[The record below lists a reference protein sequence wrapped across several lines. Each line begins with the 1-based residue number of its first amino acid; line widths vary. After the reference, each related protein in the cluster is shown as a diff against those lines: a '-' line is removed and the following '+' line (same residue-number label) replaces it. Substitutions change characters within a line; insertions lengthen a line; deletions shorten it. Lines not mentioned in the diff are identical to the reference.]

1 MKYANRVALA
11 LILIGCAVLLLLQDS
26 RVVKT
31 ASMSTITKHAP
42 TITTKTQVDKKRVE
56 RYKTSSVDSQAA
68 FDFVM
73 SRRDAYEERGVS
85 KRWKMRGVGYL
96 YHYWNLVLHAT
107 LPSEP
112 VRSGRNVV
120 TIRNI
125 MEDERYPM
133 SSYIETNGIPYIN
146 CSLWTI
152 YVRANGPEIFAGPAE
167 AVLPTTATAKEN
179 QIDDCYWEFPF
190 DLQVPGSYIVDVKIL
205 YYNASSIMETPCTV
219 NAGKIEDDSRIHPND
234 VVFAGFKG
242 FKMYQPAEMCC
253 EICSRL
259 YNDCI
264 YWSTPPLHLI
274 DEPHVGNNGC
284 DLYFRDNTSEW
295 IPESAFVNN
304 ELSLPHPPNEEMNR
318 MRQLRRGS
326 VDEFHGPPNGPRPV
340 YFAGCG
346 WSFWMTLDFACING
360 DLDDRIYV
368 SNNITG
374 STFTLFEEATDT
386 TKLGT
391 KMENNSPLPYCTL
404 DMELPDRHYGRW
416 VRKPWPD
423 VTMCPH
429 DMERDPDNSEQF
441 VIMKHDPQHPQCYHR
456 DNLSIVGHNC
466 IEMNCQF
473 ITQESKWM
481 TSSLHLEK
489 NWYGT
494 FEQYKCQYFYDYTDD
509 ELQTCIDERKI
520 FAIDGSGFSIW
531 HFLRQYLYQRIAN
544 LTMYDNKD
552 DDGLEIHL
560 SSLALTHVPLNT
572 LRDSLTNDRPVL
584 DPNKMEFYWVN
595 SLFMSSER
603 EQEARGIV
611 QQMKSDIAQEVL
623 GPKNYRMLNLYDMTK
638 AFSYDTATQMDGL
651 HIIGPPMKMIMSKLF
666 HYVCFNTSVGPR

>member
-1 MKYANRVALA
+1 MKYANRLTFA
-11 LILIGCAVLLLLQDS
+11 LILICCATVLLFLDS

-31 ASMSTITKHAP
+31 SIVVSTINRNH
-42 TITTKTQVDKKRVE
+42 ITTTNKTHDVKKRVK
-56 RYKTSSVDSQAA
+56 RHGKSSVDSQAA

-73 SRRDAYEERGVS
+73 SRRDAYEERGVP

-96 YHYWNLVLHAT
+96 YHYWNLVLQAS

-112 VRSGRNVV
+112 VLYGRNVV

-125 MEDERYPM
+125 MEDEQFPM
-133 SSYIETNGIPYIN
+133 SSYIETNGIPFIN

-167 AVLPTTATAKEN
+167 AVFTTSSSKDN
-179 QIDDCYWEFPF
+179 PVGDCYWEFPF
-190 DLQVPGSYIVDVKIL
+190 DLQVPGSYMVDVKIL
-205 YYNASSIMETPCTV
+205 YYNASSIMESPCTI
-219 NAGKIEDDSRIHPND
+219 NTGKVQDDTTSLIHNSD
-234 VVFAGFKG
+234 AVFAGFKG
-242 FKMYQPAEMCC
+242 FKMYSPGEMCC

-259 YNDCI
+259 PDDCI
-264 YWSTPPLHLI
+264 YWSTPPLNLI
-274 DEPHVGNNGC
+274 DEPYVGNNGC

-304 ELSLPHPPNEEMNR
+304 APPPPQSRANR
-318 MRQLRRGS
+318 MRRL
-326 VDEFHGPPNGPRPV
+326 VDSLHGPPNGPRPV

-368 SNNITG
+368 SNNVTG
-374 STFTLFEEATDT
+374 STFTLLET
-386 TKLGT
+386 TKLG
-391 KMENNSPLPYCTL
+391 KKNEQNHPLPYCTL
-404 DMELPDRHYGRW
+404 DMELPGRHHGRW

-423 VTMCPH
+423 TTICPNE
-429 DMERDPDNSEQF
+429 MEHDPDNSQQF

-456 DNLSIVGHNC
+456 DDLSIVGHQC

-473 ITQESKWM
+473 ITEESKWM
-481 TSSLHLEK
+481 TSSLHMEK

-494 FEQYKCQYFYDYTDD
+494 YEQYECQYYYDYTDD

-520 FAIDGSGFSIW
+520 HTIGGSGFSIW
-531 HFLRQYLYQRIAN
+531 HFLGQYLNQRTST

-552 DDGLEIHL
+552 NDGLEIHL
-560 SSLALTHVPLNT
+560 SSLALTHLPLNT
-572 LRDSLTNDRPVL
+572 LHDVFTNERPVL

-595 SLFMSSER
+595 SLFFSSER

-611 QQMKSDIAQEVL
+611 QQMKSDIALEVL
-623 GPKNYRMLNLYDMTK
+623 GPKNYHMLNLYDMTK

-651 HIIGPPMKMIMSKLF
+651 HIIGPPMKMAISKLF
-666 HYVCFNTSVGPR
+666 HYVCFNTSVAPR